1 MEVSFEEAFAFIAQ
15 KLQAAKVNETLM
27 MSSGSYSN
35 ETLYLLQRFARTVL
49 NTNALGSFDYYR
61 RGTDFFADKNDILPF
76 AEMFQSDKF
85 YCIFEKLVETFPET
99 SLELKENQNKRET
112 FQETSQKQNDTRCGT
127 ETFQETSLQTPE
139 TLKAVIEI
147 LKRCPDT
154 PRYWFNTSD
163 TLNITDYYAFFRSV
177 NFYLIQHHLEKGI
190 YVDVLGKNYGAY
202 KQALMADDYEAL
214 LRRNNLQNTD
224 IQLFVDN
231 LLKFST
237 PAFIV
242 WERWLTESAYHE
254 LENLCML
261 LDIQSKPA
269 TGFLTIKGELNSQGL
284 YDMGMFPHIAPGGHV
299 LDDKM
304 RQKMETVLQT
314 PVCAEPVDVPVIL
327 DHAGFRNI
335 LLWNVLDVN
344 LPQDIINQV
353 DKAEF
358 SVLQTAYMPDNA
370 NKYDVILPADLPEE
384 LSGTYTDTAKV
395 PHQYVAEKESVLECN
410 NLQQLARLAALF
422 GCSFPQTSD
431 EIFLEYI
438 SFMEAGCH
446 SSERHFFK

>member
-1 MEVSFEEAFAFIAQ
+1 MTEVSFEEAFQLIFQRLQ
-15 KLQAAKVNETLM
+15 KSKANSTLV

-35 ETLYLLQRFARTVL
+35 ETLYLLQRLSRTVL

-61 RGTDFFADKNDILPF
+61 RGTDFFADKNDLLPF
-76 AEMFQSDKF
+76 AEMFLSDKF
-85 YCIFEKLVETFPET
+85 YCIFPNAVET
-99 SLELKENQNKRET
+99 
-112 FQETSQKQNDTRCGT
+112 CHGA
-127 ETFQETSLQTPE
+127 SLQIPE
-139 TLKAVIEI
+139 TLKAVLEI

-154 PRYWFNTSD
+154 PQYWFNTPD

-177 NFYLIQHHLEKGI
+177 NYYLIQHHLEKGI

-202 KQALMADDYEAL
+202 KQALMADDYNAL
-214 LRRNNLQNTD
+214 LHKNSLQDID
-224 IQLFVDN
+224 IQMFVDD
-231 LLKFST
+231 LITVSA

-242 WERWLTESAYHE
+242 WERWLTENAYHE

-261 LDIQSKPA
+261 LDVQSKPA
-269 TGFLTIKGELNSQGL
+269 AGFLTIKGELNSQGL
-284 YDMGMFPHIAPGGHV
+284 YDMGLFPNIAPGGH
-299 LDDKM
+299 KM
-304 RQKMETVLQT
+304 TSQRQEKMASLWQT
-314 PVCAEPVDVPVIL
+314 SVCTESVDVPATL
-327 DHAGFRNI
+327 DHAGFRNL
-335 LLWNVLDVN
+335 LLWNVLDVE
-344 LPQDIINQV
+344 LPQDIVNQI

-358 SVLQTAYMPDNA
+358 AVLQTACMPDDA
-370 NKYDVILPADLPEE
+370 DKFDAILPADLPEE

-410 NLQQLARLAALF
+410 NLQQLARLAAQF
-422 GCSFPQTSD
+422 GCSFPQTPD

>member
-1 MEVSFEEAFAFIAQ
+1 MNQRITKPYIKQNGQLVEVPFEEAFAFIAQ
-15 KLQAAKVNETLM
+15 KLQSAKVNETLV

-35 ETLYLLQRFARTVL
+35 ETLYLIQRLARTVL

-76 AEMFQSDKF
+76 AEMFLSDKF
-85 YCIFEKLVETFPET
+85 YCIFNPVVET
-99 SLELKENQNKRET
+99 QN
-112 FQETSQKQNDTRCGT
+112 FA
-127 ETFQETSLQTPE
+127 SLQIPE
-139 TLKAVIEI
+139 TLKAVFEV
-147 LKRCPDT
+147 LNRCPNI
-154 PRYWFNTSD
+154 PRYWFNTPD

-177 NFYLIQHHLEKGI
+177 NFYLIHHHLEKGI
-190 YVDVLGKNYGAY
+190 YVDILGKNYGAY

-224 IQLFVDN
+224 IQQFVDD
-231 LLKFST
+231 LMAVST

-299 LDDKM
+299 LDDAM
-304 RQKMETVLQT
+304 RQKMDAVLQT
-314 PVCAEPVDVPVIL
+314 PVCAEPVDVPATL
-327 DHAGFRNI
+327 DRSGFRNL
-335 LLWNVLDVN
+335 LLWNVLDVE
-344 LPQDIINQV
+344 LPQDVVNQV

-358 SVLQTAYMPDNA
+358 SVLQTACMPDDA
-370 NKYDVILPADLPEE
+370 DKFDVILPANLPEE
-384 LSGTYTDTAKV
+384 LSGTFTDTAKT
-395 PHQYVAEKESVLECN
+395 PHNFVSETNNPLEYN
-410 NLQQLARLAALF
+410 NLQQIVKISELF
-422 GCSFPQTSD
+422 GYNFPSNKD
-431 EIFLEYI
+431 DIFLEYI

>member
-1 MEVSFEEAFAFIAQ
+1 MNQRITKPHIKQNGRLVEVSFEEAFQHIFQRLQ
-15 KLQAAKVNETLM
+15 KSETNSTLV

-35 ETLYLLQRFARTVL
+35 ETLYLLQRLARIVL

-85 YCIFEKLVETFPET
+85 YCIFEKPV
-99 SLELKENQNKRET
+99 
-112 FQETSQKQNDTRCGT
+112 

-147 LKRCPDT
+147 LKRCPET
-154 PRYWFNTSD
+154 PRYWFNTAD

-224 IQLFVDN
+224 IQLFVDD

-242 WERWLTESAYHE
+242 WERWLTENAYHE

-284 YDMGMFPHIAPGGHV
+284 FDMGMFPHIAPGGHV
-299 LDDKM
+299 LDDAM
-304 RQKMETVLQT
+304 RPKMESVLQT
-314 PVCAEPVDVPVIL
+314 PVCAEPVDVPAVL
-327 DHAGFRNI
+327 DRAGFHNV
-335 LLWNVLDVN
+335 LLWNVLDVE
-344 LPQDIINQV
+344 LPQDIVNQI

-358 SVLQTAYMPDNA
+358 AVLQTACMPDDA
-370 NKYDVILPADLPEE
+370 DKFDAILPADLPEE

-410 NLQQLARLAALF
+410 NLQQLARLAAQF
-422 GCSFPQTSD
+422 GCSFPQTPE